1 MPIVGIDL
9 GTTNSLISYWKD
21 NKCIMIPNA
30 LGNNLTPSVVS
41 IDDQDE
47 IIVGEIAKERLIT
60 HPDRTVQAF
69 KRYMGSTKEIQLGKY
84 KFLPEELSSF
94 VIKSLIQDA
103 EAYFG
108 EKITEAVISVPAYF
122 NDAQRKATKRAGE
135 LAGLRVD
142 RLINEPTAA
151 ATAYGLHQQESET
164 KFLVFDLGGGTFDVS
179 IVEIFENVL
188 EVQAIAGDNYLGGED
203 FTKILV
209 DTFMEKHRL
218 DPLTLDHKVYA
229 AIQKQAEVCK
239 KSLGDIKRGSISCTI
254 EGEELRWELDHRE
267 YELIAK
273 PLLLRLRH
281 PIEKALR
288 DAGLKAR
295 DLDEIILVGGATR
308 MPLVHTLVSKMFGR
322 FPACSVNPDEVVAAG
337 SGIQAAMKER
347 NSLLKEVVLT
357 DVCPYTLGTEIVVR
371 NSLGQYESGH
381 FSPIIER
388 NTVIPVSKVKT
399 YYTICDNQ
407 NKVAIEVFQGEGRLT
422 KNNIKLGEL
431 EVQVPPAPAGE
442 QFVNV
447 RFTYDINSI
456 LEVEVEVA
464 GTGEKK
470 SMIIEGSP
478 GTMSKE
484 EIKQRLEALSHIKI
498 HPRER
503 QENKLLLARAERLY
517 EESLGDVRPLIDRMI
532 SDFEAVLA
540 KQDEKEIK
548 KTSKRFKE
556 ELDRLEEGVDFF

>member
-30 LGNNLTPSVVS
+30 LGSNLTPSVIS
-41 IDDQDE
+41 IDDQEE

-60 HPDRTVQAF
+60 HPDQTVQAF
-69 KRYMGSTKEIQLGKY
+69 KRYMGSQKEIQLGRY

-94 VIKSLIQDA
+94 VIRSLIQDA

-135 LAGLRVD
+135 LAGLKVE

-151 ATAYGLHQQESET
+151 ATAYGLHQRESET

-179 IVEIFENVL
+179 IVEIFENIL

-203 FTKILV
+203 FTKLLV
-209 DTFMEKHRL
+209 DTFMQKHQL
-218 DPLTLDHKVYA
+218 DALTLDHKIHA
-229 AIQKQAEVCK
+229 AIKKQAEVCK
-239 KSLGDIKRGSISCTI
+239 KSLSQIRRGSISI
-254 EGEELRWELDHRE
+254 VIDGEELRWDLDHKE
-267 YELIAK
+267 FEMIAR
-273 PLLLRLRH
+273 PLLLRLRN
-281 PIEKALR
+281 PIEKALK

-308 MPLVHTLVSKMFGR
+308 MPLVHSLVSKMFGR
-322 FPACSVNPDEVVAAG
+322 FPSCSVNPDEVVAAG

-347 NSLLKEVVLT
+347 NALLKEVVLT
-357 DVCPYTLGTEIVVR
+357 DVCPYSLGIEVVVA
-371 NSLGQYESGH
+371 NSLGQYEKGH

-388 NTVIPVSKVKT
+388 NTVIPVSKVET
-399 YYTICDNQ
+399 YHTVSDNQ
-407 NKVAIEVFQGEGRLT
+407 ERIKIKIFQGEGRLT
-422 KNNIKLGEL
+422 INNIKLGEI
-431 EVQVPPAPAGE
+431 EAKVPLAPAG
-442 QFVNV
+442 QQAINV

-456 LEVEVEVA
+456 LEVEVEVVS
-464 GTGEKK
+464 TGEKK
-470 SMIIEGSP
+470 SLIIEGSP

-484 EIKQRLEALSHIKI
+484 EIKLRLEALSHIKI
-498 HPRER
+498 HPRDR
-503 QENKLLLARAERLY
+503 QENKLLLACAERLY
-517 EESLGDVRPLIDRMI
+517 EESLGDTRSLLDRMI
-532 SDFEAVLA
+532 SDFEGILA

-548 KTSKRFKE
+548 KAARKLKE
-556 ELDRLEEGVDFF
+556 ELDKLEEDINLF